1 MGFLLVKQTEL
12 GNASI
17 KDRLENK
24 RRLLVELNS
33 ELLKKIGDFNPKI
46 FEEEN
51 INKQTDALLETA
63 GEASTRGFKLGHFTS
78 KAWDFFKRAKVDG
91 ALKQV
96 NKVANLINTITEIK
110 EKIEKQIADIADL
123 EKDQQELEINES
135 KSESTDLFD
144 EEKLAKD
151 EDNAESTIYSLVE
164 GVNNNS
170 IPIPPAPMPED
181 FKPSKNT
188 IKGFSGTGVSIQDGF
203 NNLKKVVEKEEK
215 ENNVDSNVTKGAITL
230 LEEIRRGTK
239 LKKVSPEDVEKEKSL
254 SQKSDPTTVALWNK
268 AGEMAE
274 ELEAI
279 RKRRESI
286 EGNDDESQEWEDDE
300 EENKRSA
307 EFEKKIKEDKL
318 LKASDKKAL
327 LALNKA
333 VSTRRRKRP
342 KKGGEKKKKKKKKK
356 YSALI

>member
-1 MGFLLVKQTEL
+1 MG
-12 GNASI
+12 
-17 KDRLENK
+17 
-24 RRLLVELNS
+24 
-33 ELLKKIGDFNPKI
+33 
-46 FEEEN
+46 
-51 INKQTDALLETA
+51 
-63 GEASTRGFKLGHFTS
+63 
-78 KAWDFFKRAKVDG
+78 
-91 ALKQV
+91 
-96 NKVANLINTITEIK
+96 
-110 EKIEKQIADIADL
+110 
-123 EKDQQELEINES
+123 
-135 KSESTDLFD
+135 SESTDLFD

-188 IKGFSGTGVSIQDGF
+188 IKGFIGTGVSIQDGF

-318 LKASDKKAL
+318 LKASDKKSSFGS
-327 LALNKA
+327 K
-333 VSTRRRKRP
+333 
-342 KKGGEKKKKKKKKK
+342 
-356 YSALI
+356 